1 MPITGKETAT
11 SGNIKATM
19 KKLFSDTSLA
29 RKLRKNMGLGDT
41 LGPLEPQYGGLGT
54 TVNPSILN
62 PSLGWKFSAKKSIK
76 TNQEMQGY
84 PIGGGTIGDK
94 YYTGFKNKYMNT
106 PILVTVTGSGVTSSE
121 SLTELKHGGTNQSAS
136 FIDDYPADGGTFV
149 MATHAATCALYSY
162 TEAGVKS
169 VLFTKALDSTGA
181 KTAVD
186 KNGNVFIVNKISGRS
201 IECTYVEKGSPEK
214 MFTLQ
219 SDGYATPED
228 ILASLVGDTVWIAA
242 HNENSQSTAK
252 ASAIK
257 IKSQTIKTIYDFKNQ
272 QADMLRTP
280 DGAYIF
286 VRDARDTYSPR
297 TGYRLNDQDVGPSF
311 FVPFT
316 KLNESILEFSPKD
329 YAPSGKNIGICPCG
343 NIAVDDASMSFSPI
357 PYSGGNTYFGI
368 GNEIFEIIEEYRD
381 ETNKLT
387 INTYGVEK
395 L

>member
-1 MPITGKETAT
+1 MAITGKETAT

-41 LGPLEPQYGGLGT
+41 LGPLEPQFGGLGS

-62 PSLGWKFSAKKSIK
+62 PSLGWKFSEKKSIK
-76 TNQEMQGY
+76 TNQEMQGS

-94 YYTGFKNKYMNT
+94 YYTGFKNQYMSA
-106 PILVTVTGSGVTSSE
+106 PILVTVAESGVTSSE
-121 SLTELKHGGTNQSAS
+121 SLAELRYSTTNQSAS
-136 FIDDYPADGGTFV
+136 FIDDYPADGGTFILAKH
-149 MATHAATCALYSY
+149 ATTCALYSY

-169 VLFTKALDSTGA
+169 VLFTKTLNSTGA

-201 IECTYVEKGSPEK
+201 IECIYAEKGLPEK
-214 MFTLQ
+214 RFTLQ
-219 SDGYATPED
+219 SDGYATPAD
-228 ILASLVGDTVWIAA
+228 ILASLVGDTVWIAE
-242 HNENSQSTAK
+242 HNQNSQSTTK

-272 QADMLRTP
+272 QAGMLRTP

-286 VRDARDTYSPR
+286 VRDARDTYSPH

-316 KLNESILEFSPKD
+316 KLNEAILKFSPKD
-329 YAPSGKNIGICPCG
+329 YAPSGKSIGIYPCG

-381 ETNKLT
+381 GTNKLT

>member
-1 MPITGKETAT
+1 MAGEERKHA
-11 SGNIKATM
+11 SVGNVAALMRDGGFLKT
-19 KKLFSDTSLA
+19 
-29 RKLRKNMGLGDT
+29 LRSRMGLGDT
-41 LGPLEPQYGGLGT
+41 LGPLEPQFGGLGA

-62 PSLGWKFSAKKSIK
+62 PSLGWKFSVKKSIK
-76 TNQEMQGY
+76 TNQEMHGS

-94 YYTGFKNKYMNT
+94 YYTGFKDRYMNE
-106 PILVTVTGSGVTSSE
+106 PILVTVAESGVTSSE
-121 SLTELKHGGTNQSAS
+121 SLTELRYSETNQTAS

-169 VLFTKALDSTGA
+169 VLFTKTLNSTA
-181 KTAVD
+181 SKTTVD
-186 KNGNVFIVNKISGRS
+186 KNGNVFIVNGISGGS
-201 IECTYVEKGSPEK
+201 IECIYAEKGLPEK
-214 MFTLQ
+214 KFTLK
-219 SDGYATPED
+219 SNDYSTPSD

-242 HNENSQSTAK
+242 RNQNSQSTTK

-272 QADMLRTP
+272 QADMLRTH

-286 VRDARDTYSPR
+286 VKDTRDTYSPR

-316 KLNESILEFSPKD
+316 KLNEAILKFFPKD
-329 YAPSGKNIGICPCG
+329 HAPSGKSIGICPCG
-343 NIAVDDASMSFSPI
+343 NIAVDDASMSFFPI

-368 GNEIFEIIEEYRD
+368 GNEVFEIIEESRD
-381 ETNKLT
+381 GKNKLT